1 MSKLFIFFVR
11 NVLSCSEYSTVL
23 EHNNLMSELRY
34 FRLGTKA
41 EKNEIPSLVFLGCSE
56 SSSVEKSDLN
66 ASGRIAFRKTSIKI
80 QKLNQKFSLNNLSSI
95 YITKTGD

>member
-1 MSKLFIFFVR
+1 M
-11 NVLSCSEYSTVL
+11 LSCSEYSTVL

-66 ASGRIAFRKTSIKI
+66 ASGRIVFRKTSIKI